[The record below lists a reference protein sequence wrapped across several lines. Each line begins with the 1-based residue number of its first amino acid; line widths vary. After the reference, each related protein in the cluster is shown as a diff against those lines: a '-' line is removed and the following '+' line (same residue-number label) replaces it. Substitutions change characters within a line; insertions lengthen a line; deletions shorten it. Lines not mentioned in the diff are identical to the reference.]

1 MTAEIDLSNNASER
15 NMKAFVIGR
24 KNWLFATSPKGA
36 EANAI
41 WMTIVETAKANGL
54 DPRRYIEDLL
64 EWIPQLPAFVKPE
77 QLEAICHGILKQARQ
92 EL

>member
-1 MTAEIDLSNNASER
+1 MR
-15 NMKAFVIGR
+15 AFVIGR

-54 DPRRYIEDLL
+54 DPGRYIEDLL
-64 EWIPQLPAFVKPE
+64 EWIPQLPAFVRPG
-77 QLEAICHGILKQARQ
+77 QLKGYLPWNIETESSRTISA
-92 EL
+92 